1 MNNATPAAE
10 ATGVTTKATL
20 DATHYCVYSQVGN
33 WFAWKL
39 NPAGTIKQTTD
50 PTAVCA
56 T

>member
-1 MNNATPAAE
+1 MFSRDMPGVSATA
-10 ATGVTTKATL
+10 VTQ

-39 NPAGTIKQTTD
+39 NPAGTIKQDTT
-50 PTAVCA
+50 AANVCK